1 MYNLLLILI
10 IYEILFSRVHSVSVL
25 HVCYVRYSIFF
36 LYFGEI
42 FPERKK
48 IITYLTFIAW
58 HYSMWWYIQPP
69 YQPHVFNFV
78 EKNSEFF
85 PSTSIGCIHIWT
97 TRKVVCVQNSHVM
110 FILLFT
116 TYSFEGYIKVSDYI
130 FQQFIAES
138 NFKYSKIFILMQN
151 KMNNP
156 WVM

>member
-85 PSTSIGCIHIWT
+85 HQLLS
-97 TRKVVCVQNSHVM
+97 VV
-110 FILLFT
+110 
-116 TYSFEGYIKVSDYI
+116 YI
-130 FQQFIAES
+130 FERLEKSYVFKIHMLCLFYSSQRIHSKDILKFLIIFS
-138 NFKYSKIFILMQN
+138 NNLLPNQISNIPEFSF
-151 KMNNP
+151 
-156 WVM
+156 